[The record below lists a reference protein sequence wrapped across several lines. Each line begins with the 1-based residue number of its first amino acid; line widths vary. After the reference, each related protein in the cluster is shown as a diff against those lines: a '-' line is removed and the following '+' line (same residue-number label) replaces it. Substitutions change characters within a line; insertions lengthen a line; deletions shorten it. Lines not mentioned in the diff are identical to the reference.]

1 MKMKLRSF
9 FGFFDWL
16 QFVDWR
22 RVKVKPFVSNSGAF
36 RLQQSIDYS
45 VQMPLNV
52 FQDKDGLPR
61 IVLTDP
67 NGSSAEVGWVVS
79 LLTVRL
85 FK

>member
-22 RVKVKPFVSNSGAF
+22 RVKVKPFVSNSRAF
-36 RLQQSIDYS
+36 RLRESIDNS
-45 VQMPLNV
+45 IQMPLNV

-67 NGSSAEVGWVVS
+67 NGSSAEVS
-79 LLTVRL
+79 LFL
-85 FK
+85 F